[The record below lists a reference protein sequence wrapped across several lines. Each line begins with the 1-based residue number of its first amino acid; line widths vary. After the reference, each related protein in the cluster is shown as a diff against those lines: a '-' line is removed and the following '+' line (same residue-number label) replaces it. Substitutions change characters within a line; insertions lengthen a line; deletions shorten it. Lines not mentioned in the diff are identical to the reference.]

1 MNDMKEYKISRI
13 IWLLCLALTMTGCSE
28 DLASSF
34 ADDEIKPGD
43 PIQFAPYVS
52 GRATT
57 RATDVSAF
65 HATDESY
72 LFTYEIY
79 KTGPTLVGSGSELFW
94 PDNTI
99 AYGFKVTAGSN
110 ELATDQTTKVDFLL
124 QDKLLGYAAIAST
137 EDNIDRLNYRTCV
150 NWKAA
155 NASAGVAAENQKTI
169 PLYLKHQRSRI
180 TVILKAGDGV
190 RPEELVPAATTTNI
204 VPTIYSYIGEA
215 KTSISPYASAIA
227 IDYGG
232 TIGTRNSTQYSAIVE
247 PHNYSTQDIVTI
259 NLSGQ
264 STTFNGS
271 YDLSTAGKHLV
282 LTLTLTRAETFKALV
297 TARIVDWVDET
308 PTTVTLDDFGQTN

>member
-1 MNDMKEYKISRI
+1 MKTNKISRI
-13 IWLLCLALTMTGCSE
+13 IWQLCLALAMTGCSE
-28 DLASSF
+28 DLTSSVS
-34 ADDEIKPGD
+34 DDEIKPGD
-43 PIQFAPYVS
+43 PILFAPYVS

-72 LFTYEIY
+72 SFTYEIY
-79 KTGPTLVGSGSELFW
+79 KAGSTLVGSGSELYW

-99 AYGFKVTAGSN
+99 AYGFKATAGSD
-110 ELATDQTTKVDFLL
+110 ELATDQTTKVNFLL

-137 EDNIDRLNYRTCV
+137 EDNIDGLNYRTCV

-204 VPTIYSYIGEA
+204 VPTIYSYNGET
-215 KTSISPYASAIA
+215 KTSILPYASAIS

-232 TIGTRNSTQYSAIVE
+232 TIGTRNSTQYTAIVE
-247 PHNYSTQDIVTI
+247 PNNYLTQDIVTI

-264 STTFNGS
+264 STTFSGS

-282 LTLTLTRAETFKALV
+282 LTLTLTRDDTFKAFV
-297 TARIVDWVDET
+297 TARVVDWENVD
-308 PTTVTLDDFGQTN
+308 PVSVTLDDFGQTN